1 MKKTLAIVVVAAISG
16 AVLMTAMQTIVMGPA
31 VVAQDTT
38 VGGQLRSP
46 SNTGSN
52 RGSISDASLN
62 DFTPEERVN
71 IAVYEQTNQSVV
83 NITTTMVR
91 GDAFFFG
98 EVPSEGS
105 GSGSVLDRRGHILTN
120 YHVIE
125 GAREADVRLFN
136 GDSYSASLV
145 GADPNNDI
153 AVLKID
159 APEDVLYPVLLGDS
173 TGLCVGQKAYA
184 IGNPFGLERTLT
196 VGVISSLNRQLD
208 SPNQRTM
215 KSIIQIDAA
224 LNRGNSGGPLMN
236 SRGKLIGM
244 NTAIASRV
252 KENSGVGFAVPVN
265 TIRRVVPQLLQ
276 HGRVIRPTIGI
287 TRDYESEEGLT
298 IVSTAEDGPADK
310 AGLRGFR
317 LVREERRVG
326 GFIQIRTR
334 VDPSYADT
342 ITAIDGKRVQTT
354 DDLQTIIE
362 SKKPGDTV
370 TVTVIRDGKK
380 MNVRVVLAD
389 ERG

>member
-1 MKKTLAIVVVAAISG
+1 MKRLIALILVSAFGGAFISTTCFQLSTHRT
-16 AVLMTAMQTIVMGPA
+16 VI
-31 VVAQDTT
+31 AQDAAGTGAAT
-38 VGGQLRSP
+38 
-46 SNTGSN
+46 SNTATVTD
-52 RGSISDASLN
+52 RELA

-105 GSGSVLDRRGHILTN
+105 GSGSVLDRQGHILTN

-136 GDSYSASLV
+136 GDSYSAKLV
-145 GADPNNDI
+145 GQDPNNDI

-159 APEDVLYPVLLGDS
+159 APAKVLFPVMLGDS
-173 TGLCVGQKAYA
+173 AGLRVGQKAYA

-196 VGVISSLNRQLD
+196 VGVISSLNRQLA

-224 LNRGNSGGPLMN
+224 LNRGNSGGPLMR
-236 SRGKLIGM
+236 SRGRLIGM

-265 TIRRVVPQLLQ
+265 TIRRVVPQLLR

-287 TRDYESEEGLT
+287 TRDYASEEGLT
-298 IVSTAEDGPADK
+298 IVSAAKGGPAEK

-317 LVREERRVG
+317 LIREERRLG
-326 GFIQIRTR
+326 GFVQVRTR

-342 ITAIDGKRVQTT
+342 IVSIDGKRVKTT

-370 TVTVIRDGKK
+370 SVAILRNGQK
-380 MNVRVVLAD
+380 MNVPVVLTED
-389 ERG
+389 GE

>member
-1 MKKTLAIVVVAAISG
+1 MKRLIALILVSAFGGAFISTTCFQLSTHRT
-16 AVLMTAMQTIVMGPA
+16 VI
-31 VVAQDTT
+31 AQDAAGTGAAT
-38 VGGQLRSP
+38 
-46 SNTGSN
+46 SNTATVTD
-52 RGSISDASLN
+52 RELA

-105 GSGSVLDRRGHILTN
+105 GSGSVLDRQGHILTN

-136 GDSYSASLV
+136 GDSYSAKLV
-145 GADPNNDI
+145 GQDPNNDI

-159 APEDVLYPVLLGDS
+159 APAKVLFPVMLGDS
-173 TGLCVGQKAYA
+173 AGLRVGQKAYA

-196 VGVISSLNRQLD
+196 VGVISSLNRQLA

-224 LNRGNSGGPLMN
+224 LNRGNSGGPLMS
-236 SRGKLIGM
+236 SRGRLIGM

-265 TIRRVVPQLLQ
+265 TIRRVVPQLLR

-287 TRDYESEEGLT
+287 TRDYASEEGLT
-298 IVSTAEDGPADK
+298 IVSAAKGGPAEK

-317 LVREERRVG
+317 LIREERRLG
-326 GFIQIRTR
+326 GFVQVRTR

-342 ITAIDGKRVQTT
+342 IVSIDGKRVKTT

-370 TVTVIRDGKK
+370 SVAILRNGQK
-380 MNVRVVLAD
+380 MNVPVVLTED
-389 ERG
+389 GE

>member
-1 MKKTLAIVVVAAISG
+1 MKRLIALILVSAFGGAFISTTC
-16 AVLMTAMQTIVMGPA
+16 VQLSTHRTVI
-31 VVAQDTT
+31 AQDAAGTGAAT
-38 VGGQLRSP
+38 
-46 SNTGSN
+46 SNTATVTD
-52 RGSISDASLN
+52 RELA

-105 GSGSVLDRRGHILTN
+105 GSGSVLDRQGHILTN

-136 GDSYSASLV
+136 GDSYSAKLV
-145 GADPNNDI
+145 GQDPNNDI

-159 APEDVLYPVLLGDS
+159 APAKVLFPVMLGDS
-173 TGLCVGQKAYA
+173 AGLRVGQKAYA

-196 VGVISSLNRQLD
+196 VGVISSLNRQLA

-224 LNRGNSGGPLMN
+224 LNRGNSGGPLMS
-236 SRGKLIGM
+236 SRGRLIGM

-265 TIRRVVPQLLQ
+265 TIRRVVPQLLR

-287 TRDYESEEGLT
+287 TRDYASEEGLT
-298 IVSTAEDGPADK
+298 IVSAAKGGPAEK

-317 LVREERRVG
+317 LIREERRLG
-326 GFIQIRTR
+326 GFVQVRTR

-342 ITAIDGKRVQTT
+342 IVSIDGKRVKTT

-370 TVTVIRDGKK
+370 SVAILRNGQK
-380 MNVRVVLAD
+380 MNVPVVLTED
-389 ERG
+389 GE

>member
-1 MKKTLAIVVVAAISG
+1 MKRIVALILVSALSG
-16 AVLMTAMQTIVMGPA
+16 AWISTAFFQLATEPMA
-31 VVAQDTT
+31 VAQDA
-38 VGGQLRSP
+38 
-46 SNTGSN
+46 TGSVSAAAN
-52 RGSISDASLN
+52 RSTVSDRGLAE
-62 DFTPEERVN
+62 FTPEEQVN

-91 GDAFFFG
+91 GDAFFFS
-98 EVPSEGS
+98 EVPAEGS
-105 GSGSVLDRRGHILTN
+105 GSGSVLDRQGHILTN

-136 GDSYSASLV
+136 GDSYSATLV
-145 GADPNNDI
+145 GQDPNNDI

-159 APEDVLYPVLLGDS
+159 APAEVLFPVVLGDS
-173 TGLCVGQKAYA
+173 TGLRVGQKAYA

-196 VGVISSLNRQLD
+196 VGVISSLNRQLA

-224 LNRGNSGGPLMN
+224 LNRGNSGGPLMS
-236 SRGKLIGM
+236 SRGRLIGM

-265 TIRRVVPQLLQ
+265 TIRRVVPQLLR

-287 TRDYESEEGLT
+287 TRDYESEDGLT
-298 IVSTAEDGPADK
+298 IVSTAKGGPADK

-317 LVREERRVG
+317 LVREERRLG
-326 GFIQIRTR
+326 GFVQVRTR

-342 ITAIDGKRVQTT
+342 IVAVDGKRVRTT

-370 TVTVIRDGKK
+370 TVAILREGQK
-380 MNVRVVLAD
+380 MNVLVVLAD
-389 ERG
+389 EGA